1 MHTSKILRATDFQYW
16 SLEGNAPTRA
26 DFPTFCPDY
35 QALDRIG
42 VVAPYLEDGIRHAG
56 YALLALTTAFYDV
69 LRAHTAD
76 FFDYPHHFAFL
87 DANATGVRTRI
98 GRLALEHAA
107 MGAPW
112 GGLDVWPDS
121 NWIVAPGSA
130 SGMLK
135 KVFDWQISR
144 LFWPADFSVGP
155 DEPRYPAYVRRLL
168 STRLKTV
175 YYYNTTAPTL
185 AMHATPQVE
194 ALVCQSLQRLPEAVS
209 TRSPVHLSPES
220 APLTTDG
227 FPYVARYRQ
236 VSVAAF
242 LEAMTG
248 CFETA

>member
-1 MHTSKILRATDFQYW
+1 
-16 SLEGNAPTRA
+16 
-26 DFPTFCPDY
+26 
-35 QALDRIG
+35 
-42 VVAPYLEDGIRHAG
+42 VVSPYLEEGIRHVG
-56 YALLALTTAFYDV
+56 SALLALTTAFYGV
-69 LRAHTAD
+69 LRTRTAD

-87 DANATGVRTRI
+87 DANQTGVRTRL

-121 NWIVAPGSA
+121 NWIVSPGSA

-144 LFWPADFSVGP
+144 LFWPENFVVEP

-185 AMHATPQVE
+185 AIHATPQVE
-194 ALVCQSLQRLPEAVS
+194 ALVCKSLQRLPEALS
-209 TRSPVHLSPES
+209 TQYPMHPSPES
-220 APLTTDG
+220 APATTDG
-227 FPYVARYRQ
+227 FPYVAPYRQ
-236 VSVAAF
+236 VGVVAF
-242 LEAMTG
+242 LEAMAR